1 MADPLPVLNNAIA
14 VRDTLARL
22 IADVYAGNLQPR
34 VAAGLAPLLNLQLR
48 TIETVTK
55 LEAEAQAKRAKREVD
70 DERPATD
77 LTDAELEQG
86 LHRLHDLSVQEEA
99 TKPFS
104 SADSLE
110 LSKSLL
116 QIA

>member
-1 MADPLPVLNNAIA
+1 LNSAIA

-22 IADVYAGNLQPR
+22 IVDVHAGNLQPR
-34 VAAGLAPLLNLQLR
+34 VASGLASLLNLQLR

-55 LEAEAQAKRAKREVD
+55 LEAEAQAKRHLD

-77 LTDAELEQG
+77 LTDAELEQRLRTLDG
-86 LHRLHDLSVQEEA
+86 LTAQEEA